1 MNQYEPIREVAEEL
15 GIAVQG
21 NSFQLNKQVL
31 INRINELI
39 QFNFQQLVLVLY
51 RVDVNEDKIRN
62 LLKEKSEEDAASIIA
77 DLLIERQAQKI
88 ISRKQFSKGENDI
101 EENEKW

>member
-1 MNQYEPIREVAEEL
+1 MDQYETIREVANEL

-88 ISRKQFSKGENDI
+88 ISRKQFNKRDNDVD
-101 EENEKW
+101 ENEKW

>member
-51 RVDVNEDKIRN
+51 RVDVSEEKLRY
-62 LLKEKSEEDAASIIA
+62 LLKENDEEDAASIIA
-77 DLLIERQAQKI
+77 DLLIERQVQKI

>member
-1 MNQYEPIREVAEEL
+1 MDQDETIREVAEEL

-21 NSFQLNKQVL
+21 NSFEFNRQLL

-39 QFNFQQLVLVLY
+39 QFNFQQLVLILY
-51 RVDVNEDKIRN
+51 RVDVNEEKLRY
-62 LLKEKSEEDAASIIA
+62 LLKESGEEDAASIIA

-88 ISRKQFSKGENDI
+88 ISRKQFGKGENDI

>member
-39 QFNFQQLVLVLY
+39 QFNFQQMVLVLY
-51 RVDVNEDKIRN
+51 RVDVNEEKLRY
-62 LLKEKSEEDAASIIA
+62 LLKENGEEDAASIIA
-77 DLLIERQAQKI
+77 DLLIERQEEKI
-88 ISRKQFSKGENDI
+88 KMKNSFKTNNNISDDDR
-101 EENEKW
+101 W

>member
-1 MNQYEPIREVAEEL
+1 MDQYEPIREVAKEL
-15 GIAVQG
+15 GIAVRE
-21 NSFQLNKQVL
+21 NSFQFNRQLL

-51 RVDVNEDKIRN
+51 RVDVSEEKLRY
-62 LLKEKSEEDAASIIA
+62 LLKENDEEDAASIIA
-77 DLLIERQAQKI
+77 DLLIERQVQKI